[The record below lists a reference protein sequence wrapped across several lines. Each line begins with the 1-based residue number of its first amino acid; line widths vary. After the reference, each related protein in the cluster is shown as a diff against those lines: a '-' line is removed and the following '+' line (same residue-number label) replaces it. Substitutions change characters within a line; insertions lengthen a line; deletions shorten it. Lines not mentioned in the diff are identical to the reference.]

1 MSVLATS
8 KRWHDSKPE
17 RIEIPVVSLYA
28 NAGSAP
34 SLGAEWRLLLG
45 LLLVAREAAR
55 PRARPALLVMAG
67 ERGVS
72 ARPRGP

>member
-8 KRWHDSKPE
+8 SRSHDSEPE

-28 NAGSAP
+28 NAGSVP
-34 SLGAEWRLLLG
+34 PLGAEGRLLLG

-55 PRARPALLVMAG
+55 PRARPALLVGAG

-72 ARPRGP
+72 ERPRGP